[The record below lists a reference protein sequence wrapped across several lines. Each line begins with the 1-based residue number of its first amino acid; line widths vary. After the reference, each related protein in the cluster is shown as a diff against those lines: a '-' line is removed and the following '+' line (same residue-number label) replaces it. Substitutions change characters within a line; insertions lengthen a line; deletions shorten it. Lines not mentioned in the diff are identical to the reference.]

1 MMVNWIGVNRGMRI
15 DAIGQ
20 MLGHKTLGMTL
31 IYARIANRTVADEF
45 RAVSDQVDALY
56 DDPDL
61 PGSTPDPAETGEM
74 RRLRLEHR
82 RMLGNG
88 WCTRPAKLDCAS
100 RPSAK
105 APASSKPPGRGDPMG
120 ASEIARLLGV
130 SRQRV
135 QQLAQRPDIPE
146 PVVVLDMGK
155 VWRPPTSTSGSRN
168 TGQHRPTEAG
178 DGSHDATPIVC

>member
-1 MMVNWIGVNRGMRI
+1 
-15 DAIGQ
+15 
-20 MLGHKTLGMTL
+20 
-31 IYARIANRTVADEF
+31 
-45 RAVSDQVDALY
+45 
-56 DDPDL
+56 
-61 PGSTPDPAETGEM
+61 
-74 RRLRLEHR
+74 
-82 RMLGNG
+82 
-88 WCTRPAKLDCAS
+88 
-100 RPSAK
+100 
-105 APASSKPPGRGDPMG
+105 MG